1 LAAKAIGLACS
12 YPNPSATVRVE
23 VEAVLFAGT
32 PRRGRRAGG
41 SVAMVGKGTVTVPTE
56 TPADDVVD
64 VVSRLIRFDTTNTGD
79 LETTRGEAEC
89 AEWVGAQLEE
99 VGYQVEY
106 VESGAPGR
114 TNVFAWLKG
123 ADSSRG
129 ALLIHGH
136 LDVVPAEPADW
147 SVHPFSGAIEDGY
160 VWGRGAVDMKD
171 MVGMMIVTARQFRRA
186 GVVPPRDL
194 VFAFLADE
202 ESGGKYGSHWL
213 VDNRPDLFD
222 GVTEAVGEVG
232 GFSLT
237 VPRHDGGERRLYLIE
252 TAEKSLNWMRLTA
265 RGRPGHGSM
274 THDHNAVTW
283 IAEAVARLGRHQF
296 PVVVTDSV
304 AQFLAAVGEET
315 GHAFDIDSPD
325 LEGAINK
332 LGPIARIV
340 KATLRDTANP
350 TMLKAGYKAN
360 VVPATAE
367 AVVDCR
373 VLPGRQ
379 AAFEAEVDELLGPEV
394 SREWVTNLPSYETSF
409 DGDLVDTMNAALLA
423 VDPDA
428 RTVPYM
434 LSGGTDAKAFARL
447 GIRCFGF
454 TPLRLPPDLDFA
466 SLFHGIDER
475 VPVDALRFGTEVL
488 THFLTHC

>member
-1 LAAKAIGLACS
+1 
-12 YPNPSATVRVE
+12 
-23 VEAVLFAGT
+23 
-32 PRRGRRAGG
+32 
-41 SVAMVGKGTVTVPTE
+41 MVGKVTVKVPTE
-56 TPADDVVD
+56 TPIDDVVD

-79 LETTRGEAEC
+79 LETTKGEAEC
-89 AEWVGAQLEE
+89 AQWVAAQLDD

-106 VESGAPGR
+106 LESGAPGR
-114 TNVFAWLKG
+114 GNVFARLKG

-136 LDVVPAEPADW
+136 LDVVPAEPAEW

-202 ESGGKYGSHWL
+202 ENGGKYGSHWL

-237 VPRHDGGERRLYLIE
+237 VPRRDGGERRLYLIE
-252 TAEKSLNWMRLTA
+252 TAEKGLHWMRLSA

-274 THDHNAVTW
+274 THDHNAVTA
-283 IAEAVARLGRHQF
+283 IAEAVTRLGRHRF
-296 PVVVTDSV
+296 PLVLTDTVV
-304 AQFLAAVGEET
+304 QFLNAISEET
-315 GHAFDIDSPD
+315 GLTFDTESSD
-325 LEGAINK
+325 LEGTIEK
-332 LGPIARIV
+332 LGSMARMLNAI
-340 KATLRDTANP
+340 LHDTANP

-360 VVPATAE
+360 VIPATAE

-373 VLPGRQ
+373 VLPGRL
-379 AAFEAEVDELLGPEV
+379 AAFEAEVDELIGPDV
-394 SREWVTNLPSYETSF
+394 AREWITNLPSYETTF
-409 DGDLVDTMNAALLA
+409 DGDLVDVMNAALLA

-434 LSGGTDAKAFARL
+434 FSGGTDAKAFARL

-466 SLFHGIDER
+466 SLFHGVDER

-488 THFLTHC
+488 AHFLTHC